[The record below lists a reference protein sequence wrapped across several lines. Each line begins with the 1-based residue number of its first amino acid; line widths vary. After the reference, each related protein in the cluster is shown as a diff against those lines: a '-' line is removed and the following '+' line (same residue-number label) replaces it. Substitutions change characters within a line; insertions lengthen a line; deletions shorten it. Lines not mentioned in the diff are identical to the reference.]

1 MRKLALAISI
11 IALGAPAASA
21 ADIEARP
28 YAPVPMVAAGW
39 NWSGFYAGA
48 NGGYGSSRNCWDQ
61 VNGAGTV
68 ISSEGCHNATGG
80 LAGIQLGYRT
90 QAYGFV
96 FGLEAQGDWA
106 RLTGSRAANGFFLL
120 APGDAV
126 HSTRIDAFALFTGQ
140 IGYAWNEILFY
151 VKGGGALVTG
161 RYQDFFAGTNTV
173 GASAP
178 ETRFGGTVGAGIE
191 FGFAPN
197 WSFGVVYD
205 HLFMPNSTVDFS
217 SLGIVPGVILP
228 TYRIPQGVDLVTVRI
243 NYAFGAPSLSKY

>member
-1 MRKLALAISI
+1 MRKLALAISL

-28 YAPVPMVAAGW
+28 YAAAPMVAAGW

-48 NGGYGSSRNCWDQ
+48 NGGYGSSRNCWDL
-61 VNGAGTV
+61 VNGVGAVIGT
-68 ISSEGCHNATGG
+68 EGCHTATGG
-80 LAGIQLGYRT
+80 LAGIQVGYRT

-106 RLTGSRAANGFFLL
+106 KLNGAGTANTLFF
-120 APGDAV
+120 APPGV
-126 HSTRIDAFALFTGQ
+126 VNTTRIDAFGLFTGQ
-140 IGYAWNEILFY
+140 VGFAWNEVLFY

-161 RYQDFFAGTNTV
+161 RFQDFITGTNIV
-173 GASAP
+173 AVSAP

-191 FGFAPN
+191 VGFAPN

-205 HLFMPNSTVDFS
+205 HLFMRTSTVDFS
-217 SLGIVPGVILP
+217 SLGIVPGLPLP
-228 TYRIPQGVDLVTVRI
+228 TDRIRQDVDLVTVRI